1 MNRKSYREFFLLAF
15 LMSTF
20 FNSYSQIRTHVLLK
34 KDSNQINI
42 DGVINNREVE
52 DSKVFDINNEISPGY
67 NIPSTN
73 KTLAYMT
80 YTSKFLYIGFQAYRD
95 DVKAS
100 VLPRDDFRMFG
111 TGQDMVS
118 IQIDTYGDARSWVG
132 LVANALGSQL
142 DASRIE
148 PRGVQRGGPGAEGW
162 SAESNYDYETA
173 GRLTD
178 FGYEV
183 EFKIPFSSIS
193 FPNSKNQK
201 WKIY

>member
-1 MNRKSYREFFLLAF
+1 
-15 LMSTF
+15 
-20 FNSYSQIRTHVLLK
+20 
-34 KDSNQINI
+34 
-42 DGVINNREVE
+42 
-52 DSKVFDINNEISPGY
+52 
-67 NIPSTN
+67 
-73 KTLAYMT
+73 
-80 YTSKFLYIGFQAYRD
+80 
-95 DVKAS
+95 
-100 VLPRDDFRMFG
+100 MFG

-118 IQIDTYGDARSWVG
+118 IQIDTYGDARNWVG

-148 PRGVQRGGPGAEGW
+148 PRGVQQRRSKMRVGQL
-162 SAESNYDYETA
+162 ESNYDYETA

-201 WKIY
+201 WKIRLNYKIY